1 MKRAVA
7 LALVGLCL
15 LSSFL
20 FFPQA
25 AQGRIADE
33 CFGNWNRCRMRR
45 VQHGRFLVQDDAGP
59 DSLRHR
65 PGEVHPLLLSEKEGP
80 LRKRGPLPPSFI
92 IDGISCEESGR

>member
-25 AQGRIADE
+25 AQGRIVDE
-33 CFGNWNRCRMRR
+33 CFSSWNRCRVNAFNMDVSWVRMTL
-45 VQHGRFLVQDDAGP
+45 VMTVCDIGFGRCILYF
-59 DSLRHR
+59 
-65 PGEVHPLLLSEKEGP
+65 
-80 LRKRGPLPPSFI
+80 
-92 IDGISCEESGR
+92 

>member
-25 AQGRIADE
+25 AQGRIVDE
-33 CFGNWNRCRMRR
+33 CFSNWNRCRVNAFNMDVSWVRMTL
-45 VQHGRFLVQDDAGP
+45 VMTVCDIGFGRCILYF
-59 DSLRHR
+59 
-65 PGEVHPLLLSEKEGP
+65 
-80 LRKRGPLPPSFI
+80 
-92 IDGISCEESGR
+92 

>member
-25 AQGRIADE
+25 AQGRIMDG
-33 CFGNWNRCRMRR
+33 CFGNWNRCRVNAFNMDVSWVRMTL
-45 VQHGRFLVQDDAGP
+45 VMTVCDIGLGRCILYF
-59 DSLRHR
+59 
-65 PGEVHPLLLSEKEGP
+65 
-80 LRKRGPLPPSFI
+80 
-92 IDGISCEESGR
+92 